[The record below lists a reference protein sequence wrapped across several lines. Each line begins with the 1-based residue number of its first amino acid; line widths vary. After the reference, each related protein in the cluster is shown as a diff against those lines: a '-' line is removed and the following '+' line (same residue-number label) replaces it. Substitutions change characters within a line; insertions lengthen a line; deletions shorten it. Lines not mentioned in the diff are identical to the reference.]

1 MGRNSHL
8 SLSVSLAVSCPES
21 PLLIHG
27 SGISQGYGWPIHKI
41 WVSISL
47 VLSLLEFYPY
57 FSVIV
62 VSTGSVLWFS
72 GSGRWWC
79 FGHDSSL
86 PSCQNYK
93 VEIHPMLALS
103 FKF

>member
-8 SLSVSLAVSCPES
+8 SFSVSLAVSCPES

-62 VSTGSVLWFS
+62 VSFVVQSFGFLGQEDGGVLAMIVA
-72 GSGRWWC
+72 C
-79 FGHDSSL
+79 LHA
-86 PSCQNYK
+86 K
-93 VEIHPMLALS
+93 TI
-103 FKF
+103 K